1 MWMFSKILLRVDPR
15 DWGVTVWHHCVH
27 VHGNIAS
34 SRVWV
39 HGMVIHHSWLVWAG
53 FVFGTTFNEDS

>member
-1 MWMFSKILLRVDPR
+1 MMENSSLGCRERFDFSRDQSCVAEAWWTPR
-15 DWGVTVWHHCVH
+15 LGVTVWHHCVH

-39 HGMVIHHSWLVWAG
+39 HGKDIHHSW
-53 FVFGTTFNEDS
+53 

>member
-1 MWMFSKILLRVDPR
+1 MSERFSRFCSWWTLGL
-15 DWGVTVWHHCVH
+15 GVTVWHYCVR

-39 HGMVIHHSWLVWAG
+39 HGTVIHHSWLVWVE
-53 FVFGTTFNEDS
+53 FVFRTTSNEDS